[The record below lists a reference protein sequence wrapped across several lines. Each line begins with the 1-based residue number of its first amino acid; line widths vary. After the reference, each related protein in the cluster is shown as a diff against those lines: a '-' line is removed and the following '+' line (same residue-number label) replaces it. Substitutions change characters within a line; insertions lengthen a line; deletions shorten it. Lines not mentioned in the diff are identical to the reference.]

1 VYGVPVFGSAG
12 VSGSESESRDDRKR
26 RLPIRGGRSLCS
38 AKAHPPSAHKA
49 MQFILNMILFRGS
62 MGAESGFRPEVCRIP
77 SITAEFERNQV
88 ILFIITDQ
96 FVWIAISRDT

>member
-1 VYGVPVFGSAG
+1 
-12 VSGSESESRDDRKR
+12 
-26 RLPIRGGRSLCS
+26 
-38 AKAHPPSAHKA
+38 
-49 MQFILNMILFRGS
+49 